1 MSTLDSALLSS
12 IFGSVTSAVGMT
24 IDILRNRKNQKQ
36 KVGVNNQLYA
46 YGF

>member
-1 MSTLDSALLSS
+1 VALLVGAIVSGV
-12 IFGSVTSAVGMT
+12 IGSVTSAVGMT

-36 KVGVNNQLYA
+36 KVVASNQLYA